1 MSAYMREAYESQA
14 IEMSAT
20 EIRWPVTYFV
30 YNVPNEFE
38 ALKHAFF
45 NLPQTKSTLPL
56 DRLRVGSRIGL
67 TTWAIEAEYNSKRAE
82 AINKDATEGSSV
94 PGLEAEE
101 VDYQVTGE
109 NRNIKQSLEWWGY
122 GTFFKPAPDEKGA
135 IGRDKSSVKGVD
147 VPFPVV
153 QFTVRR
159 QWQRQNITLE
169 MRDTWERTV
178 GKVNDDTYRGYD
190 KGEVRLEGVS
200 LSLKGLPTQ
209 LIPVTFTFAVR
220 FNEASVEFDSGIVDD
235 PITVPDIE
243 GWHVL
248 DQRFT
253 EQEDTDANAM
263 VRRIAYVYK
272 HRVLDYADFSLL
284 GV

>member
-1 MSAYMREAYESQA
+1 MTAYMRESYESQP

-20 EIRWPVTYFV
+20 EVRWPVTHLV
-30 YNVPNEFE
+30 YNVPDEFE
-38 ALKHAFF
+38 ALKYAFF
-45 NLPQTKSTLPL
+45 HLDQTKNTLPL
-56 DRLRVGSRIGL
+56 DRLRVGSRVGL

-94 PGLEAEE
+94 PGIEAEE
-101 VDYQVTGE
+101 VDYQLSGE
-109 NRNIKQSLEWWGY
+109 NRNIKQSLETTGH
-122 GTFFKPAPDEKGA
+122 GTFFKPAPDEGGA

-159 QWQRQNITLE
+159 QWQRQDITLL

-178 GKVNDDTYRGYD
+178 GKVNDDTYRGYER
-190 KGEVRLEGVS
+190 GEVRLEGVS

-220 FNEASVEFDSGIVDD
+220 FNEADVEFDSGIVDD
-235 PITVPDIE
+235 PIVVGDVE

-248 DQRFT
+248 DQRF
-253 EQEDTDANAM
+253 EEKEDTDANAM
-263 VRRIAYVYK
+263 IRRLTYVYK
-272 HRVLDYADFSLL
+272 HRVLDYADFSAL